1 MLKLIYMNTVEN
13 NKKVAL
19 VTGAYGGIGLA
30 VSKALIKNG
39 YDVIGLDIEER
50 EKVDNLHFYKIDIT
64 NEKSI
69 IHAFRKIEK
78 QYSEIDTIIHLAGIY
93 DLNSLIEMDEEDFEK
108 IFDINVFGVYRV
120 NKVFIP
126 LLKKKGKIVITTSEL
141 APLDPLPFTGIY
153 GITKATLDK
162 YAYSLRMELQLL
174 DYQVV
179 VLRPGAIKTGLL
191 NVSTTKLEKF
201 TNETNLYKYNATKFK
216 EVVDS
221 VEAKSITPEKLAD
234 FLCKIINKKKPKY
247 VYSINRNP
255 FLRLLNILPKRTQNW
270 IIKKILETK

>member
-1 MLKLIYMNTVEN
+1 MNTVEN